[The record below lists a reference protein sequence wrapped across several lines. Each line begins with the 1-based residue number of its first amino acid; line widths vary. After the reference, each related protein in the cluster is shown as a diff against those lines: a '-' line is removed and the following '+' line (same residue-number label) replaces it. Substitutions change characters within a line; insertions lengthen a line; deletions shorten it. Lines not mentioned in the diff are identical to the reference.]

1 MRRCACIALV
11 IAGAAMLAAGIST
24 RGARADRNIDADDF
38 DPAALRNSMAS
49 QRPQQGPRSALQRPP
64 AQRAA
69 DLLDVA
75 AIARYPAGPDN
86 ARDVRG
92 DDQLAAEQV
101 ASLETVKGRKM
112 RALATEPFEITA
124 EPTESRSDRVA
135 RSQMGAAGV
144 AQVAM
149 GEKDGPDA
157 KAVIHATPAIIRFDR
172 VVINISLAGFGS

>member
-24 RGARADRNIDADDF
+24 RGARADRSIDTEEF
-38 DPAALRNSMAS
+38 DLAALRNSMAS
-49 QRPQQGPRSALQRPP
+49 QRPQRGPQSALQRPS

-69 DLLDVA
+69 DLVDVA
-75 AIARYPAGPDN
+75 AIARHPAGPDK

-92 DDQLAAEQV
+92 DDQVAAEQV
-101 ASLETVKGRKM
+101 ESLETVKGRKM

-135 RSQMGAAGV
+135 RGRTGAGGAAH
-144 AQVAM
+144 AAM

-157 KAVIHATPAIIRFDR
+157 KAVSQAMPAVIRFDR
-172 VVINISLAGFGS
+172 LVINISLAGFGS